1 MMTGA
6 ILRGSSV
13 SQAAKLQM
21 VIMFMIS
28 ASAALASIVTTVG
41 TLATM
46 VDNEH
51 RVRPDRVDVR
61 EHVIWR
67 ARHWLV
73 SGAVSGI
80 KAAELGGQLL
90 AAAQD
95 GKLDVRM
102 VTEKLRGY
110 WANSK

>member
-1 MMTGA
+1 MTGA
-6 ILRGSSV
+6 ILGGSSV
-13 SQAAKLQM
+13 SQAAKLQI

-41 TLATM
+41 TLVMM

-51 RVRPDRVDVR
+51 CVCPDRVDVR
-61 EHVIWR
+61 EHTIWR

-80 KAAELGGQLL
+80 KVAGWTIISCCTRRKTRHENGHGETERLLG
-90 AAAQD
+90 
-95 GKLDVRM
+95 
-102 VTEKLRGY
+102 
-110 WANSK
+110 

>member
-1 MMTGA
+1 MTGA
-6 ILRGSSV
+6 ILGGSSV

-28 ASAALASIVTTVG
+28 ASAGLASIVTTVS
-41 TLATM
+41 TLVTV

-61 EHVIWR
+61 EHAIWR

-80 KAAELGGQLL
+80 KAAGWTIISCCTTRKTRRENGHGETERLLG
-90 AAAQD
+90 
-95 GKLDVRM
+95 
-102 VTEKLRGY
+102 
-110 WANSK
+110 